1 MASLL
6 ISGFDRSILVRGDQ
20 DTLVWKKY
28 CGEGSSE
35 CRPGMRRCTM
45 RRFPESKPCM
55 DCTGTMDRRHG
66 TLPAERGKY
75 KDLGCIPNARIGP
88 VGTYYRCLKNGEH
101 NLIVQRDAKLPA
113 PARRQS

>member
-1 MASLL
+1 
-6 ISGFDRSILVRGDQ
+6 
-20 DTLVWKKY
+20 
-28 CGEGSSE
+28 
-35 CRPGMRRCTM
+35 M

-88 VGTYYRCLKNGEH
+88 IGTYYRCLKNGEH